1 MAAVTHAGTTW
12 NTNANN
18 KTVTA
23 TPAVGDLIVVVAA
36 SSGLAGGTT
45 AVTDDQGGT
54 YVQVDQDRTG
64 FSTTGV
70 LTVWIRNS
78 LITGAVSTVF
88 TAAQTGSSG
97 GGLSVLR
104 VSGMSIVGQ
113 NAVRRTGVATW
124 NTGGQSTGTAG
135 TTPAP
140 VLGTTP
146 LTANVIIS
154 AVCNA
159 ATAAGVVVQ
168 RATYTEDFD
177 NGYSTPGTG
186 LEVNHLNSGETSAT
200 ITYGG
205 TSATAF
211 ASVAIELDTSVPQF
225 DWVVPGGE
233 KDRIAFLQ
241 TIKVRPTVH
250 ALRAPTVVAEEPL
263 ARPISATT
271 HIAVSA
277 AQAAG
282 RSYQRPLSNLF
293 APAVVDE
300 PFIPIPDE
308 VLPENLAPVIG
319 GYGAM

>member
-1 MAAVTHAGTTW
+1 MASVTHAGTTW
-12 NTNANN
+12 LTAGGNQ
-18 KTVTA
+18 TVVA
-23 TPAVGDLIVVVAA
+23 TPAAGDLIVVVAGT
-36 SSGLAGGTT
+36 SGLAGGTT
-45 AVTDDQGGT
+45 SVTDNNTGGAGT

-70 LTVWIRNS
+70 LTIWVRNS
-78 LITGAVSTVF
+78 LIISASSTTF
-88 TAAQTGSSG
+88 TANQGGSSG

-104 VSGMSIVGQ
+104 VSGMSIVGLS
-113 NAVRRTGVATW
+113 AVRRTGVATY

-140 VLGTTP
+140 VLGSTP
-146 LTANVIIS
+146 LTANTIIS

-159 ATAAGVVVQ
+159 STAAGVVVQ

-225 DWVVPGGE
+225 DWVSPGKAD
-233 KDRIAFLQ
+233 KDADRFIQ
-241 TIKVRPTVH
+241 
-250 ALRAPTVVAEEPL
+250 
-263 ARPISATT
+263 SA
-271 HIAVSA
+271 V
-277 AQAAG
+277 G
-282 RSYQRPLSNLF
+282 RTS
-293 APAVVDE
+293 VW
-300 PFIPIPDE
+300 
-308 VLPENLAPVIG
+308 
-319 GYGAM
+319 